1 MRLIVEDPSVVV
13 REYVLPVREDS
24 GGEFVITYTALAV
37 LHQLGI
43 DLQKFH
49 SAHTRDAALVTCE
62 MMTAGLTQME
72 VMKSY
77 VVGLADF
84 LCLIDLE
91 ITALLNTLKQ
101 MLQYRFYA
109 VITPTVTR
117 HIIEVYDVVED
128 EKNR

>member
-49 SAHTRDAALVTCE
+49 SAHTRD
-62 MMTAGLTQME
+62 
-72 VMKSY
+72 